1 MINIKDINLDNTCLL
16 MIDMQDRLLK
26 VMANSPECVEKNEM
40 LLKSAAIL
48 DLDTIVTEQYP
59 KGLGHTADELKCLLA
74 DDAEIIEKTSFS
86 CYGEKNFRIAL
97 KSKKRKNVIVCGIE
111 AHVCVQQT
119 VLELL
124 TDGYNVIVAADAL
137 SSRDLRNYDLALET
151 MRDAGAFITSSESV
165 VFMLLRDAGH
175 PKFREISK
183 LVK

>member
-16 MIDMQDRLLK
+16 VVDMQERLLK
-26 VMANSPECVEKNEM
+26 VMANSAECIEKNEL

-59 KGLGHTADELKCLLA
+59 RGLGHTADELKCLLV

-86 CYGEKNFRIAL
+86 CCGEEKFRTTL
-97 KSKKRKNVIVCGIE
+97 KAKKRKNIIVCGIE
-111 AHVCVQQT
+111 SHVCVQLT

-124 TDGYNVIVAADAL
+124 AGGYNVIVPADAL

-165 VFMLLRDAGH
+165 VFMLLGDASH